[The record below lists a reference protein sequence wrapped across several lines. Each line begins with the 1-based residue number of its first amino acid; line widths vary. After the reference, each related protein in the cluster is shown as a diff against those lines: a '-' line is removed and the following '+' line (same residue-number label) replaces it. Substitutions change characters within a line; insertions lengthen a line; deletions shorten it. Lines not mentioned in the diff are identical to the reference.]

1 MKTQEK
7 LQLIKKYTLSI
18 NATGKDTFIELDL
31 FGLTFVDSIKIDNN
45 QVLSSI
51 LLESVDGLLRKNKVK
66 KEELSAIL
74 VNPGPGYYTSL
85 RVSLTTANILAF
97 GLNIPI
103 KKTGKRVAQDKK
115 FIQHMSKFIKPV
127 LPIYSNPPN
136 ITKSKTRLK

>member
-18 NATGKDTFIELDL
+18 NATGKDTYIELNL

-51 LLESVDGLLRKNKVK
+51 LITSVDRLLRKNQVK

-85 RVSLTTANILAF
+85 RVGLTTANILAF

-103 KKTGKRVAQDKK
+103 KKNGKKGAKTIKSNQYR
-115 FIQHMSKFIKPV
+115 SKFINPV
-127 LPIYSNPPN
+127 LPIYNNPPN
-136 ITKSKTRLK
+136 ITKPKTRLK